1 MPYAELDTGKLFYA
15 QSRGRGPDAPTLVL
29 IHGAGGSH
37 LHWPGEL
44 RRLPE
49 ATVYALDLPGHGRSD
64 GPGCDS
70 IVAYV
75 AALIGFLD
83 ATGTERAVLV
93 GHSMGGAIS
102 QMTALTHPGRVAGLV
117 LVGTGARLRV
127 APAILEGILD
137 DFDAAID
144 LVTRFAWAKDA
155 PQELTRRGRQMMA
168 QTPPEVMH
176 GDFAACD
183 AFDVLQRLG
192 EIDAPTLVITGTA
205 DLLTPH
211 KYGAFLAE
219 HIPNARLVTVEGGG
233 HMMALEQPGPVAGAV
248 AEFISTL

>member
-1 MPYAELDTGKLFYA
+1 MPYAGLDTGKLFYA
-15 QSRGRGPDAPTLVL
+15 LSRGRGPGAPTLVL

-37 LHWPGEL
+37 LHWPAEL
-44 RRLPE
+44 RRLPG

-70 IVAYV
+70 IAAYV
-75 AALIGFLD
+75 TALVGFLD
-83 ATGTERAVLV
+83 ATGTERAVLA

-102 QMTALTHPGRVAGLV
+102 QMAALTHPGRVAGLV

-127 APAILEGILD
+127 APAILDSILQ
-137 DFDAAID
+137 DFDGAID
-144 LVTRFAWAKDA
+144 LVTRFAWAKEA
-155 PQELTRRGRQMMA
+155 PQELTRRGREMMA
-168 QTPPEVMH
+168 QTPPEVIH
-176 GDFAACD
+176 GDFVACD
-183 AFDVLQRLG
+183 AFDVMQRLG

-211 KYGAFLAE
+211 KYGAFLAD
-219 HIPNARLVTVEGGG
+219 HIPNARLVTVEAGG
-233 HMMALEQPGPVAGAV
+233 HMMALEQPVPVARAV